1 MSKFAVTLNYHGNY
15 GYVEYDSENKKA
27 EIVLGVAEAKAKVEK
42 FLNEKLTLDVQE
54 GDTVRQFVTKT
65 LDPLEN
71 LDNFKICLTRLCDR
85 SGVRFPSR
93 TPVNTRVCRFGRRVF
108 LLAKLLLEKCGYAF

>member
-42 FLNEKLTLDVQE
+42 FLKKSSIPKIL
-54 GDTVRQFVTKT
+54 GDRKSVV
-65 LDPLEN
+65 
-71 LDNFKICLTRLCDR
+71 
-85 SGVRFPSR
+85 
-93 TPVNTRVCRFGRRVF
+93 
-108 LLAKLLLEKCGYAF
+108 

>member
-54 GDTVRQFVTKT
+54 GDTVQYRRLGGMEYASGNDRKFVIERFLYLCYSKRVLKT
-65 LDPLEN
+65 IEHL
-71 LDNFKICLTRLCDR
+71 RLG
-85 SGVRFPSR
+85 SSVG
-93 TPVNTRVCRFGRRVF
+93 
-108 LLAKLLLEKCGYAF
+108 

>member
-15 GYVEYDSENKKA
+15 
-27 EIVLGVAEAKAKVEK
+27 
-42 FLNEKLTLDVQE
+42 VQE

-71 LDNFKICLTRLCDR
+71 LDNFKICLTRLW
-85 SGVRFPSR
+85 F
-93 TPVNTRVCRFGRRVF
+93 NTDVLVEWSMPPGMTEN
-108 LLAKLLLEKCGYAF
+108 L

>member
-42 FLNEKLTLDVQE
+42 FLNENFDKLLPCFE
-54 GDTVRQFVTKT
+54 GQPSHMLSWNEYHLKA
-65 LDPLEN
+65 N
-71 LDNFKICLTRLCDR
+71 NDR
-85 SGVRFPSR
+85 VEHIIEPVRFTVDFKDEFATISTFR
-93 TPVNTRVCRFGRRVF
+93 
-108 LLAKLLLEKCGYAF
+108 

>member
-42 FLNEKLTLDVQE
+42 FLNEK
-54 GDTVRQFVTKT
+54 
-65 LDPLEN
+65 
-71 LDNFKICLTRLCDR
+71 
-85 SGVRFPSR
+85 FP
-93 TPVNTRVCRFGRRVF
+93 NYY
-108 LLAKLLLEKCGYAF
+108 AKDITEEL

>member
-42 FLNEKLTLDVQE
+42 FLIERLQNSQDIQE
-54 GDTVRQFVTKT
+54 
-65 LDPLEN
+65 
-71 LDNFKICLTRLCDR
+71 NFKDTFFDY
-85 SGVRFPSR
+85 FPKFTKEYYLEIINLFSR
-93 TPVNTRVCRFGRRVF
+93 NYFSDCQFF
-108 LLAKLLLEKCGYAF
+108 LLCFLCRNLIILLLL

>member
-42 FLNEKLTLDVQE
+42 FLNEKLTLDVRKE
-54 GDTVRQFVTKT
+54 IRSGSLLLKHWIRWKT
-65 LDPLEN
+65 LIILK
-71 LDNFKICLTRLCDR
+71 F
-85 SGVRFPSR
+85 
-93 TPVNTRVCRFGRRVF
+93 
-108 LLAKLLLEKCGYAF
+108 A

>member
-54 GDTVRQFVTKT
+54 GDTVRQFVTT
-65 LDPLEN
+65 DVLVEWSMPPGMTEN
-71 LDNFKICLTRLCDR
+71 L
-85 SGVRFPSR
+85 
-93 TPVNTRVCRFGRRVF
+93 
-108 LLAKLLLEKCGYAF
+108 

>member
-42 FLNEKLTLDVQE
+42 FLNEKLTLDVQ
-54 GDTVRQFVTKT
+54 
-65 LDPLEN
+65 
-71 LDNFKICLTRLCDR
+71 
-85 SGVRFPSR
+85 
-93 TPVNTRVCRFGRRVF
+93 
-108 LLAKLLLEKCGYAF
+108 

>member
-42 FLNEKLTLDVQE
+42 ADF
-54 GDTVRQFVTKT
+54 G
-65 LDPLEN
+65 
-71 LDNFKICLTRLCDR
+71 CA
-85 SGVRFPSR
+85 
-93 TPVNTRVCRFGRRVF
+93 GRRYGPAV
-108 LLAKLLLEKCGYAF
+108 CY

>member
-15 GYVEYDSENKKA
+15 GYVEY
-27 EIVLGVAEAKAKVEK
+27 
-42 FLNEKLTLDVQE
+42 DVQE

-71 LDNFKICLTRLCDR
+71 LDNFKICLTRLW
-85 SGVRFPSR
+85 F
-93 TPVNTRVCRFGRRVF
+93 NTDVLVEWSMPPGMTEN
-108 LLAKLLLEKCGYAF
+108 L

>member
-15 GYVEYDSENKKA
+15 GYVEYDSGNKKA

-54 GDTVRQFVTKT
+54 GGTVRQFVTKT

-71 LDNFKICLTRLCDR
+71 LDNFKIWLTRLW
-85 SGVRFPSR
+85 F
-93 TPVNTRVCRFGRRVF
+93 NTDVLVEWSMPPGMTEN
-108 LLAKLLLEKCGYAF
+108 L

>member
-42 FLNEKLTLDVQE
+42 FLNEKLTLE
-54 GDTVRQFVTKT
+54 EIRSGSLLLKHWIRWKT
-65 LDPLEN
+65 LIILK
-71 LDNFKICLTRLCDR
+71 F
-85 SGVRFPSR
+85 
-93 TPVNTRVCRFGRRVF
+93 
-108 LLAKLLLEKCGYAF
+108 A

>member
-42 FLNEKLTLDVQE
+42 FLNEKHPLLSARE
-54 GDTVRQFVTKT
+54 LCYWLLFWSRRQHTSAVIK
-65 LDPLEN
+65 
-71 LDNFKICLTRLCDR
+71 
-85 SGVRFPSR
+85 
-93 TPVNTRVCRFGRRVF
+93 
-108 LLAKLLLEKCGYAF
+108 